1 MVFYFT
7 GTGNSLYVAKKLDD
21 VRLSIPQIIHDDNKV
36 YKADRIGIV
45 CPIYGHEMP
54 EIVKRFLKRTEF
66 HADYFYLVLTYGR
79 MHGGASEFAEQYL
92 MECGIEA
99 AYINIV
105 KMVDNYLPT
114 FDMNEQL
121 ALDPEK
127 KVDEHIRKIQEDI
140 DSNKIWKQ
148 EVTQADRA
156 WHKRYLNMRKE
167 NPIDIK
173 GGIFRVL
180 DYCIGCGI
188 CMRVC
193 PTGSI
198 QVKNQHAHYID
209 TSNCQMCLACVQHC
223 PENAIRLTIPEK
235 NPLARYHNGN
245 IRLSEIVEANNQ
257 EKYKGSSENAGITP
271 DIFWEVQSSQKFMN

>member
-21 VRLSIPQIIHDDNKV
+21 VRLSIPQMISDEKKV
-36 YKADRIGIV
+36 YEADRIGIV

-79 MHGGASEFAEQYL
+79 IHGGAAELAEQYL
-92 MECGIEA
+92 IECGIEA
-99 AYINIV
+99 AYINTV

-127 KVDEHIRKIQEDI
+127 KVDAHISMIKSDI
-140 DSNKIWKQ
+140 DSRKIWKQ

-167 NPIDIK
+167 NPIDVK

-180 DYCIGCGI
+180 DHCIGCGI

-257 EKYKGSSENAGITP
+257 EKFKSSNENQGIGGNN
-271 DIFWEVQSSQKFMN
+271 V

>member
-7 GTGNSLYVAKKLDD
+7 GTGNSLYVAKKLDKE
-21 VRLSIPQIIHDDNKV
+21 RFSIPQSIHDGTKE
-36 YKADRIGIV
+36 YRADRIGIV

-54 EIVKRFLKRTEF
+54 GIVKHFIENAHFYT
-66 HADYFYLVLTYGR
+66 DYFYLVLTYGR
-79 MHGGASEFAEQYL
+79 MHGGAAELAGQYL
-92 MECGIEA
+92 KACGIEA
-99 AYINIV
+99 DYINTI
-105 KMVDNYLPT
+105 KMVDNYLPA

-127 KVDEHIRKIQEDI
+127 KVDEHIQKIKSDI
-140 DSNKIWKQ
+140 DSGGNWKQ
-148 EVTQADRA
+148 NVTQADRD
-156 WHKRYLNMRKE
+156 WHQRYLDMRRE
-167 NPIDIK
+167 NPIDVE

-180 DYCIGCGI
+180 DDCIGCGI

-198 QVKNQHAHYID
+198 RVLNQHAQYID

-223 PENAIRLTIPEK
+223 PRNAIRLKIPEK
-235 NPLARYHNGN
+235 NPMARYHNGN

-257 EKYKGSSENAGITP
+257 EKYKSN
-271 DIFWEVQSSQKFMN
+271 DV